1 MIDYITFFSFK
12 WHSKN
17 KINIILMEGYTKEIV
32 DFFSDKQ
39 VVVRKLPTQE
49 DVDELIDYIIFNKD
63 FIPPIKINN
72 IYEEFGNK
80 SLLQIIIQKSSIS
93 SFNSILNNYNI
104 DGGFFI
110 KTINL
115 EKEILYYKN
124 KNRLLNRKI
133 NQHKINLYIER
144 ENIILSLGF
153 FQLLEILFYFLL
165 NYFILEN
172 RLNSMFNKNFI
183 IMKLIISPI
192 ILLTQESIS
201 DIYLW
206 YTIFYSIFFTF
217 TFFNYWSNTMP
228 SYNLDFLFSF
238 F

>member
-1 MIDYITFFSFK
+1 
-12 WHSKN
+12 
-17 KINIILMEGYTKEIV
+17 MEGYTKEIV

-206 YTIFYSIFFTF
+206 YTIFYSIFFSF

>member
-1 MIDYITFFSFK
+1 
-12 WHSKN
+12 
-17 KINIILMEGYTKEIV
+17 MEGYTKEIV